1 MDRSSPQVARRLPFP
16 RDTAEHIDPK
26 LQGLVDSVLAAG
38 VLLALALAVY
48 VLIFGNP

>member
-1 MDRSSPQVARRLPFP
+1 MRSASPQIGRRLPFP
-16 RDTAEHIDPK
+16 QDTADHVDPR
-26 LQGLVDSVLAAG
+26 LQDLIDSVLAAG

>member
-1 MDRSSPQVARRLPFP
+1 MHSAPPQIGRPLPQDTTNHVDP
-16 RDTAEHIDPK
+16 R

-48 VLIFGNP
+48 VLIFGAP